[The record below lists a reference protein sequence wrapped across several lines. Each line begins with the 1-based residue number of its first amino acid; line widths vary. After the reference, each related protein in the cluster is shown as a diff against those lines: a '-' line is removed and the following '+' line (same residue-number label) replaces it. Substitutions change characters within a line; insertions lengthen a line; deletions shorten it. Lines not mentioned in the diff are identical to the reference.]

1 MILVIT
7 SLHVRNFKGFNN
19 ISLPAIKPVTLLSG
33 TNNVGKST
41 LLESI
46 FLVNDHF
53 APEVFLKLN
62 AFRGMA
68 NQPISSFSSLFTAG
82 DISKTIE
89 VDLGLD
95 DECYSLSLNV
105 DDTHSFAST
114 EIPNEVRQILTSQ
127 PVSHSTASTL
137 AYRFVNSTHSYE
149 ERGYFLIRPN
159 GLFKNI
165 ENAPQTIINMP
176 FTQYIS
182 SNTRS
187 EAAQVA
193 EWFGRLEMLD
203 QKQLIIT
210 ALQNIDSSINDIA
223 TIVTNGFAQLYA
235 KVNGKLLPL
244 KLLGDGTNRM
254 ILMLLAVLA
263 NPNGIILIDEVEN
276 GFHHSVLSSLW
287 YNLLYAAKLVNCQI
301 IATTH
306 SYECIQSAINQASV
320 LSCTENFGFM
330 RLEKHDNQLS
340 VKSFS
345 QSALSYALKS
355 ELEVR

>member
-1 MILVIT
+1 MAT
-7 SLHVRNFKGFNN
+7 CS
-19 ISLPAIKPVTLLSG
+19 ISPA
-33 TNNVGKST
+33 GK
-41 LLESI
+41 LI
-46 FLVNDHF
+46 
-53 APEVFLKLN
+53 
-62 AFRGMA
+62 
-68 NQPISSFSSLFTAG
+68 
-82 DISKTIE
+82 
-89 VDLGLD
+89 LGL
-95 DECYSLSLNV
+95 LKK
-105 DDTHSFAST
+105 
-114 EIPNEVRQILTSQ
+114 R
-127 PVSHSTASTL
+127 
-137 AYRFVNSTHSYE
+137 
-149 ERGYFLIRPN
+149 
-159 GLFKNI
+159 
-165 ENAPQTIINMP
+165 
-176 FTQYIS
+176 
-182 SNTRS
+182 
-187 EAAQVA
+187 
-193 EWFGRLEMLD
+193 
-203 QKQLIIT
+203 
-210 ALQNIDSSINDIA
+210 NIDSSINDIA